1 MENMNLPFHL
11 EDKKVMTELLEN
23 LNVMIKESDAIEE
36 KAIIK
41 KFLQNVSSIT
51 MLTVLGKDGVGKTS
65 LLNVIFGGVLGEI
78 SPTKEICDFRH
89 GAEETAFKI
98 NSNITRYFKT
108 NEILKGI
115 AVVDTQGCNQWN
127 TKEMETAAKEY
138 IQKSDVILVVFAADS
153 IKDYAVWDI
162 LEEVDH
168 KKIVFV
174 LNKIDLVSRA
184 QLEEAEIKVRQY
196 MQDAGIDAPVFK
208 VSALQQEIGQNTLTE
223 LCTYVEQNIIGVN
236 NILAKEQ
243 ENISKLKTMLMEL
256 DSSFALRKKQYEAD
270 LKVLNNIN
278 FAMDTFCEKSREKI
292 DRLKYDLKKEISR
305 EIDNYQHEIIQRLN
319 PKQIKERFKNGN
331 QDFMEYL
338 EFVNEGY
345 RKRMTD
351 EVNKKTQGAIRVYLT
366 ELQDVFEE
374 ATGYFKN
381 RESLLTLEDKFYG
394 TLAETKTGMVSEASY
409 QLAESQKYYQSLTN
423 ASEELFMKIWKE
435 RENYDRKVKIGETV
449 GSAAGG
455 ALGATAAGL
464 VVTKGAAATVLASEG
479 VAAAVTTVLG
489 ANAGLLVVAAGVM
502 IGGAV
507 LSKMTKKLAAAKSA
521 EDMEEIVNHYIQEFK
536 LEVEKTKEDM
546 TEQILD
552 AVEQIFTKEL
562 ESADKTFTNFRMA
575 VNIDSKNIPLLEERM
590 DKVQG
595 LMTQINEMEKEYKL
609 TC

>member
-1 MENMNLPFHL
+1 MDNLNLPFQL

-23 LNVMIKESDAIEE
+23 LNMILKESDAIEE

-41 KFLQNVSSIT
+41 KFLQNISSIT
-51 MLTVLGKDGVGKTS
+51 MLTVLGNAGVGKTS
-65 LLNVIFGGVLGEI
+65 LLNVIFGGVLGEV
-78 SPTKEICDFRH
+78 SPTKEIRDFRH

-98 NSNITRYFKT
+98 NSNVTRYFKT

-127 TKEMETAAKEY
+127 TKEMEAAAKEY
-138 IQKSDVILVVFAADS
+138 IQKSDVILAVFAADS
-153 IKDYAVWDI
+153 VKDYAVWDV

-174 LNKIDLVSRA
+174 LNKTDLVSRE

-208 VSALQQEIGQNTLTE
+208 VSALQQETGQNTLTE

-236 NILAKEQ
+236 NVLAKEQ

-256 DSSFALRKKQYEAD
+256 DSSFMLRKKQYEAD
-270 LKVLNNIN
+270 IVVLNNIN
-278 FAMDTFCEKSREKI
+278 SAMDTFCEKSREKI

-305 EIDNYQHEIIQRLN
+305 EIDNYQHEIIQRPN
-319 PKQIKERFKNGN
+319 PTQIKERFKNGN

-351 EVNKKTQGAIRVYLT
+351 EVNKKTQGAVRVYLT

-394 TLAETKTGMVSEASY
+394 TLAETKTGMVSEASH
-409 QLAESQKYYQSLTN
+409 QLEESQKYYHSLTN
-423 ASEELFMKIWKE
+423 ASEELFMKIWQE
-435 RENYDRKVKIGETV
+435 RENYDRKVKIGEAV

-464 VVTKGAAATVLASEG
+464 VVTKGAAATVLTSKG
-479 VAAAVTTVLG
+479 VAAAVATVLG
-489 ANAGLLVVAAGVM
+489 ANAGLLVVVAGVM

-507 LSKMTKKLAAAKSA
+507 LSEMTKKLAAAKSA

-562 ESADKTFTNFRMA
+562 ESADKTFTNFRIA

-595 LMTQINEMEKEYKL
+595 LMTQINQMEKEYKL